1 MPFPPSEDTLFR
13 WLTIG
18 LAILAGYI
26 DAIGFLTLG
35 GYFVSFMSGNST
47 QFAVGMN
54 DLGAWRQ
61 AAIPF
66 GIIVLFVVG
75 VMAGH
80 ALRHFAR
87 RPSLAVLSLTTALLV
102 AAAVAEEL
110 HLAMLAAPLL
120 TLTMGAANNA
130 FIREGEPT
138 SSVTYVTGT
147 LVKFGQHFAGWL
159 LGQPKSDWRPFQ
171 HLWLGLV
178 SGAILGAVFYGWWGL
193 PAIWVAAGLAGG
205 LTAVKWR
212 HPPG

>member
-1 MPFPPSEDTLFR
+1 MPFPPSENTLFR
-13 WLTIG
+13 GLTIG
-18 LAILAGYI
+18 LAVLAGYI

-54 DLGAWRQ
+54 DLAAWRQ

-66 GIIVLFVVG
+66 GIITLFVVG
-75 VMAGH
+75 VMLGH
-80 ALRHFAR
+80 ALRHVAR
-87 RPSLAVLSLTTALLV
+87 RPSLAVLTLTTVLLV
-102 AAAVAEEL
+102 AAAVAEEFG
-110 HLAMLAAPLL
+110 LAMLAAPVL
-120 TLTMGAANNA
+120 TITMGAANNA

-159 LGQPKSDWRPFQ
+159 LGQPNSDWRPFMQ
-171 HLWLGLV
+171 LWLGLV
-178 SGAILGAVFYGWWGL
+178 GGAILGAVLYGWWGL
-193 PAIWVAAGLAGG
+193 PAIWLAAGLSGA
-205 LTAVKWR
+205 LAAIKWR